1 MTQTAAQDPFPQ
13 QAEGPGHP
21 DQRLPGA
28 PFADD
33 AVPDA
38 PDPGRAPWW
47 WGAVIAAA
55 GIPVG
60 LLWWVL
66 APSGLNLLSGDP
78 ALSSGS
84 NTSAWLPRDLVLAG
98 LFLLAGCIT
107 GTLVSGTRH
116 DEPTTR
122 TVALAVASAA
132 AGALIAWGV
141 GVLAGQWWG
150 EPQDASANA
159 STAFSLRSYQ
169 LLAVWPAAVALA
181 AFLGIV
187 FRKPAPAGETTA

>member
-1 MTQTAAQDPFPQ
+1 M
-13 QAEGPGHP
+13 
-21 DQRLPGA
+21 
-28 PFADD
+28 
-33 AVPDA
+33 
-38 PDPGRAPWW
+38 
-47 WGAVIAAA
+47 IAAA

-78 ALSSGS
+78 ALARGS
-84 NTSAWLPRDLVLAG
+84 NVTAWLPRDLLLAG
-98 LFLLAGCIT
+98 MFLLAGCIT
-107 GTLVSGTRH
+107 GVLVSGTRH

-150 EPQDASANA
+150 APQDTSANA
-159 STAFSLRSYQ
+159 SVAFSLRSYQ

-181 AFLGIV
+181 IFLSIV
-187 FRKPAPAGETTA
+187 FRKPAPAAGTKA